1 MRDVVIV
8 NRHLQDLNPL
18 VLGWER
24 CAKGKSFGPAVR
36 KYVLI
41 HCVTEGKGI
50 VYKQDKTI
58 SVRAGEAFLI
68 LPGEVVTYTAD
79 TVDPWVYQWIGF
91 DGALSKR
98 FEELPDVFPM
108 SASFIQE
115 MLDADGEEMMEYC
128 IVSALYRMYAALF
141 SKQTVSNEY
150 VRSVKDYIRAVYMQ
164 DLSVE
169 EIAAGMNLNRR
180 YLSRFFKQKTGQTI
194 QEYLI
199 AIRMEEACK
208 LLSQGHTVNEAAIL
222 CGYRDPINFAK
233 MFRKKM
239 GISPGRWRATQK

>member
-8 NRHLQDLNPL
+8 NRHLQDLNPR
-18 VLGWER
+18 VLGSER
-24 CAKGKSFGPAVR
+24 CAPGKSFGPTVR

-41 HCVTEGKGI
+41 HCVTEGKGT
-50 VYKQDKTI
+50 VYKQEKKL
-58 SVRAGEAFLI
+58 SVHAGEAFLI
-68 LPGEVVTYTAD
+68 LPGEVVTYAAD

-91 DGALSKR
+91 DGALAKH
-98 FEELPDVFPM
+98 FESLPDVFPM
-108 SASFIQE
+108 SAVYIQE
-115 MLDADGEEMMEYC
+115 MLDADGSEMMEYR
-128 IVSALYRMYAALF
+128 IVSALYQMYAALF

-150 VRSVKDYIRAVYMQ
+150 VRRVKDYIRAVYMQ
-164 DLSVE
+164 ELSVE
-169 EIAAGMNLNRR
+169 EIALGMNLNRR

-199 AIRMEEACK
+199 AVRMEEACK
-208 LLSQGHTVNEAAIL
+208 LLQQGHTVNETAAL